1 MTQAFERTRNIGTT
15 GPDRTSLALGFTAGF
30 LSVWIF
36 SSGMIALLYVA
47 GVAVPFAP
55 WSMAPTAPFGVPQT
69 LSGAFWGGLWG
80 LLYSLLEPRLTARVG
95 WWAGGLLFGA
105 LPLFVLW
112 FVVLPVKGIPVG
124 GGFALSGSAV
134 GVALHTIFGFGT
146 AILFRTGARL
156 VGRGT
161 SLAPK
166 ALTDG
171 SRV

>member
-15 GPDRTSLALGFTAGF
+15 GPDLTSLALGFTAGF

-47 GVAVPFAP
+47 DVAVPFAP
-55 WSMAPTAPFGVPQT
+55 WSMEPTSPFGVPRT
-69 LSGAFWGGLWG
+69 LSGACWGGLWG

-95 WWAGGLLFGA
+95 WWGGGLLFGA
-105 LPLFVLW
+105 LPLSILW
-112 FVVLPVKGIPVG
+112 FVVMPLKGIPIG
-124 GGFALSGSAV
+124 GGFTLSGSSV
-134 GVALHTIFGFGT
+134 DVALHTIFGLGT
-146 AILFRTGARL
+146 AILFRTGARV
-156 VGRGT
+156 VGRRT

-166 ALTDG
+166 VLAGG